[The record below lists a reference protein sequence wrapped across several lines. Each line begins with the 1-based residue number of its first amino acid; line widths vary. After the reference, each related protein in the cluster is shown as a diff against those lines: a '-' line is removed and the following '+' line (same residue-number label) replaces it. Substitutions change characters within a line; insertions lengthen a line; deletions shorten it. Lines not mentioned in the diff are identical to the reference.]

1 MTARKNC
8 GNEVGTDEYFCSRCG
23 ASLKQPQSSDVK
35 ACPKCNST
43 MRAGLIVE
51 RESPLSLWIYGSGIY
66 RTPDE
71 GGVIGG
77 RLAVKAYA
85 CPEYGYI
92 EQYTRYLE
100 KDRSIIQRAPTKFSQ

>member
-1 MTARKNC
+1 
-8 GNEVGTDEYFCSRCG
+8 
-23 ASLKQPQSSDVK
+23 
-35 ACPKCNST
+35 
-43 MRAGLIVE
+43 MRAGFIVE

-77 RLAVKAYA
+77 RLAVKTYA

-92 EQYTRYLE
+92 EQYIRYLE
-100 KDRSIIQRAPTKFSQ
+100 KDRASYRERPQNSHSDKVTSFQESLFSA